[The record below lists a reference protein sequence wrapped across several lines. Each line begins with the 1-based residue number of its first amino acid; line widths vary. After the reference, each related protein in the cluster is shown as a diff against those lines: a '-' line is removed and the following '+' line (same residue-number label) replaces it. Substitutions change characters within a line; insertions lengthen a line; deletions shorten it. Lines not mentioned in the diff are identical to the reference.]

1 MKPRSYI
8 LKKKKKHVA
17 AKALSGRMY
26 YPASLND
33 HAVTPKKWGYDR
45 APLEISK
52 AYTEIWAVVFMRAQV
67 AETVS

>member
-1 MKPRSYI
+1 
-8 LKKKKKHVA
+8 
-17 AKALSGRMY
+17 MY